1 MAVVAVLAVLAA
13 GCGGDDTADE
23 TVATDEATGGDATA
37 DQPTAEEPTAEE
49 PTGEATAD
57 EPTDETA
64 TAEPTADAGGE
75 IVGEGVTLR
84 ANWGGF
90 PENWLP
96 GADFA
101 SGYFDVVY
109 ESLFTYDDNGEIT
122 GQLVT
127 AWEQTDESLTL
138 TIREGVTFH
147 DGEVLD
153 AEAVKA
159 SLEASRDSG
168 SRASGALQVV
178 ESIDVIDDLTVQLNT
193 AGAAPGLV
201 KSLAAVSGVMYS
213 PAALASGILATQ
225 PVGTGPWAFN
235 PDESSIGTRLT
246 FDFFPGYWDGRAS
259 IGFDRVELYA
269 IEDDNAAT
277 GALTTGEI
285 DITDSEVPFLEQFD
299 ADEAYDY
306 LLYPAV
312 RNGLHFFD
320 RGPDGLFGDVNVRRA
335 VCHALDTAVVNQL
348 EPDIEPATQYFAEGE
363 VGHVEGYSGY
373 AHDLAQAQE
382 LFAEGG
388 SPSISSNY
396 LATFFNETQ
405 ITIYA
410 EQMGELGIQ
419 MAVQTVPPPQFFSAW
434 NTGEFPV
441 GTGSQDELHP
451 YDWYLSWY
459 AADAP
464 NNPSGWAPDELTA
477 AADAAIAAGS
487 SPEADALW
495 ADVVAVIEDQ
505 ALSCGRMVGQEI
517 LAWSTE
523 RLTNV
528 QPTPR
533 PYETQTVDYKSL
545 RPTGS

>member
-1 MAVVAVLAVLAA
+1 M
-13 GCGGDDTADE
+13 
-23 TVATDEATGGDATA
+23 
-37 DQPTAEEPTAEE
+37 
-49 PTGEATAD
+49 
-57 EPTDETA
+57 
-64 TAEPTADAGGE
+64 
-75 IVGEGVTLR
+75 GEGVTLR

-109 ESLFTYDDNGEIT
+109 ESLFTYEDGEIV

-127 AWEQTDESLTL
+127 DWEQTDEALTL
-138 TIREGVTFH
+138 TVRDGVVFH

-159 SLEASRDSG
+159 SLEGSRDSG
-168 SRASGALQVV
+168 TRASGPLQVI
-178 ESIDVIDDLTVQLNT
+178 ESIDVLDELTLQLNT
-193 AGAAPGLV
+193 AGAAPGLPG
-201 KSLAAVSGVMYS
+201 SLASIAGVMYS
-213 PAALASGILATQ
+213 PAALESGILARQ
-225 PVGTGPWAFN
+225 PVGTGPWAYN
-235 PDESSIGTRLT
+235 PDASSAGTRLV
-246 FDFFPGYWDGRAS
+246 FEFFPEYWDGRES
-259 IGFDRVELYA
+259 VGFDAVELVA

-299 ADEAYDY
+299 GDEAYDY

-335 VCHALDTAVVNQL
+335 VCHALDTSVVKQL
-348 EPDIEPATQYFAEGE
+348 EPDVEPAAQYFGEGE
-363 VGHVEGYSGY
+363 VGHIPGFEGWP
-373 AHDLAQAQE
+373 HDLEMAQQ

-388 SPSISSNY
+388 SPSISAEY

-405 ITIYA
+405 ITVYA

-419 MAVQTVPPPQFFSAW
+419 MSVQTVPPPQFFSAW

-464 NNPSGWAPDELTA
+464 NNPSDWEPDELQA
-477 AADAAIAAGS
+477 AAERRSPQAA
-487 SPEADALW
+487 
-495 ADVVAVIEDQ
+495 
-505 ALSCGRMVGQEI
+505 R
-517 LAWSTE
+517 
-523 RLTNV
+523 
-528 QPTPR
+528 
-533 PYETQTVDYKSL
+533 L
-545 RPTGS
+545 RPTSCGPTWLRSSRTRHSRAAEWSARRSSPGAPSVWPMSSPRRARTRPRRSTTRRCVRPVRDVTHARRSLYRSWRS